1 MERAVQVEVL
11 RKHGEYVQKL
21 VTQLTGQLTQLAHG
35 LSASQG
41 PRGAETT
48 TLSVECAALART
60 LSAETDFL
68 WRRLYF
74 FVEDIA
80 TGHDSP

>member
-1 MERAVQVEVL
+1 MERTGQVEVL
-11 RKHGEYVQKL
+11 RKHSEYVQKL
-21 VTQLTGQLTQLAHG
+21 VTQLTDKLTQLAQG
-35 LSASQG
+35 FSASQG
-41 PRGAETT
+41 PPAAETT
-48 TLSVECAALART
+48 NLPVECAELART